1 MVGSWGC
8 CCQLG
13 YFVKF
18 TSQVLLL
25 LISQAISLLGFTNLS
40 LLFLVSFDFQTATVV
55 IIVFSMVHSRR
66 SKFQS
71 CIVIRIFIVTIGPFF
86 SREILFA
93 PMPGVDGDQED
104 ATELGFLENQEAC
117 RIAERRSIAG
127 ASFLRDRKP

>member
-25 LISQAISLLGFTNLS
+25 LISQAISLLRFANLS

-71 CIVIRIFIVTIGPFF
+71 CIVIRIFIVTIGAFF
-86 SREILFA
+86 FERNSLR
-93 PMPGVDGDQED
+93 PD
-104 ATELGFLENQEAC
+104 AWGGWGPSTLGFLEDQEGC
-117 RIAERRSIAG
+117 RIAERRSIGGRFAL
-127 ASFLRDRKP
+127 A